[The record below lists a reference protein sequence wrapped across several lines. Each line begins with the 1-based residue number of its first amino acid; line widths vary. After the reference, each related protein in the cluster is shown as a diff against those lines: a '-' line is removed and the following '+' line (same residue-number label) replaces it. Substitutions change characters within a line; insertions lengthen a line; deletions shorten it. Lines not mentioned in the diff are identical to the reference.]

1 MRQGNRTSATNYP
14 GFLSVCTTGDIM
26 KIRHLLAGAALSA
39 IACAGF
45 AALAQT
51 NSNAPAGLIPAHATT
66 QNANPSFDP
75 DLAYR
80 RLIDIENKGDLTSI
94 RQVFWKSPAA
104 VFIGKTPSAEV
115 AKLGNWAG
123 FWGDDATTELEGI
136 VQSNLHITPD
146 YSRVKTV
153 FLSKDVA
160 ETYAP
165 IQLTVSFAGL
175 DPAPRSLLQIIDWVK
190 TDDGWKVATIIALP
204 IPPTAAK

>member
-1 MRQGNRTSATNYP
+1 
-14 GFLSVCTTGDIM
+14 M
-26 KIRHLLAGAALSA
+26 KIRHLLAGAALAA
-39 IACAGF
+39 IANMGMAT
-45 AALAQT
+45 LAQT
-51 NSNAPAGLIPAHATT
+51 SPNQSAALNPRQMTT
-66 QNANPSFDP
+66 QNDNPSFDP
-75 DLAYR
+75 DLEYR
-80 RLIDIENKGDLTSI
+80 RLIDIENKGDLASI
-94 RQVFWKSPAA
+94 RQVFWKSPSA
-104 VFIGKTPSAEV
+104 VFIGKTPSAQV

-123 FWGDDATTELEGI
+123 FWGGDATTELEGI

-165 IQLTVSFAGL
+165 IQLTVSFTGL

-204 IPPTAAK
+204 IPPVAAK